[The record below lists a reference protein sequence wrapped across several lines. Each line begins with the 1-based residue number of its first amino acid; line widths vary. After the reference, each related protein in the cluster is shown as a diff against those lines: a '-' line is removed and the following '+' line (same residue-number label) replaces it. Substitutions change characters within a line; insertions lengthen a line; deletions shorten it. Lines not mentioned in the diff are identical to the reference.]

1 MLTSPYS
8 CVRAQ
13 SCPTLCDPTDCS
25 PPGSSVCGILQARI
39 LEWVAISFSRGSS
52 RPRVRTHCLLHFLHY
67 QADSLPLSH
76 WGSSK
81 MWCRQ
86 YKIQDMPNLGEQRHA
101 WLLMHLLA
109 HWDAE
114 HLSIDSYFSP
124 PLKVRRRET
133 QVWWQFSQLWK
144 TGIIPR
150 SGRGDGA
157 NVHSRK

>member
-1 MLTSPYS
+1 MTPWT
-8 CVRAQ
+8 VAH
-13 SCPTLCDPTDCS
+13 
-25 PPGSSVCGILQARI
+25 QAP
-39 LEWVAISFSRGSS
+39 LSMGFSRQEYWSGLPSPS
-52 RPRVRTHCLLHFLHY
+52 PGHLPNPAIEPVSPALQT
-67 QADSLPLSH
+67 DSLPLSH

-133 QVWWQFSQLWK
+133 QVWWQVSQLWK

>member
-1 MLTSPYS
+1 MTPWT
-8 CVRAQ
+8 VAH
-13 SCPTLCDPTDCS
+13 
-25 PPGSSVCGILQARI
+25 QAP
-39 LEWVAISFSRGSS
+39 LSMGFSRQEYWSGLPSPS
-52 RPRVRTHCLLHFLHY
+52 PGHLPNPAIEPVSPALQT
-67 QADSLPLSH
+67 DSLPLSH
-76 WGSSK
+76 WGTSK

-86 YKIQDMPNLGEQRHA
+86 YKIQDMPSLGEQRHA